1 MHVIIE
7 GPDGVGK
14 TTLANYIRDEYDI
27 ELIHNDASAEN
38 TLAYYQS
45 LCDGDKVIDRANLS
59 ELVYSIVYGRET
71 RMTMDDQLEF
81 FNDYLGIYIICYAS
95 DYNDLKNRFDA
106 RGDTVEVSEN
116 LRKIND
122 IYTILAKL
130 LPEAF
135 TNVYALD
142 ISKYRDKEA
151 MIQYF
156 EDVRS
161 F

>member
-7 GPDGVGK
+7 GPDGIGK
-14 TTLANYIRDEYDI
+14 TTLANYIQDKYDLEI
-27 ELIHNDASAEN
+27 IHNDASVEN

-59 ELVYSIVYGRET
+59 ELVYSIIYGREP
-71 RMTMDDQLEF
+71 RMTVDDQIDF
-81 FNDYLGIYIICYAS
+81 FDEYTGIYIICYAS
-95 DYNDLKNRFDA
+95 DYNDLKSRFNT

-116 LRKIND
+116 LRKINEL
-122 IYTILAKL
+122 YMILATL
-130 LPEAF
+130 LPKLF

-142 ISKYRDKEA
+142 ISEYRDREA